1 MGRISQGILGGFSG
15 RVGTVV
21 GSNWKTVHYMRALAV
36 NVSNPRTDKQQHQRT
51 KFSMT
56 VAFLKA
62 INPYVRI
69 GYRDYTHRQT
79 SFNAAM
85 SYIIRNAVKGS
96 GLDLSIDYARVLV
109 SRGSLMPVFN
119 AVSTV
124 KDNKVAF
131 TWTDNS
137 GMGDARATDV
147 AMPLAYNKDKG
158 EAVYL
163 TSAGTRASATAELSL
178 PASWAGDAL
187 AIYLGFSDEDSVRI
201 ANSIC
206 LSDTASSGSGSGD
219 NPGGGG
225 DGNPDENPLG

>member
-36 NVSNPRTDKQQHQRT
+36 SVSNPRTDRQQHQRT
-51 KFSMT
+51 KFGMS
-56 VAFLKA
+56 VSFLKA
-62 INPYVRI
+62 INPYIRI
-69 GYRDYTHRQT
+69 GYKSYTQRQT
-79 SFNAAM
+79 PFNAAM
-85 SYIIRNAVKGS
+85 SYIIRNAVKGE
-96 GLDLSIDYARVLV
+96 GLNLSIDYAKVLV

-119 AVSTV
+119 AQSIVE
-124 KDNKVAF
+124 DGKVTF

-137 GMGDARATDV
+137 GMGDAVETDV

-163 TSAGTRASATAELSL
+163 TCAATRTEGTAELSL
-178 PASWAGDAL
+178 PANWDGDAL
-187 AIYLGFSDEDSVRI
+187 AIYLGFADEKGVQV

-206 LSDTASSGSGSGD
+206 LSDTASSDGGNQGGSGPGD
-219 NPGGGG
+219 EN
-225 DGNPDENPLG
+225 DNPLG

>member
-1 MGRISQGILGGFSG
+1 MGRINQGILGGFSG

-36 NVSNPRTDKQQHQRT
+36 SVNNPRTDKQQHQRT
-51 KFSMT
+51 KFGMA

-62 INPYVRI
+62 INPYIRV
-69 GYRDYTHRQT
+69 GYKGYAQRQT

-85 SYIIRNAVKGS
+85 SYLIRNAVKGE
-96 GLDLSIDYARVLV
+96 GLDLSIDYAKVLV

-119 AVSTV
+119 AEGIV
-124 KDNKVAF
+124 KDGKVTF

-137 GMGDARATDV
+137 GMGDAAKSDV

-163 TSAGTRASATAELSL
+163 THAATRAEATAELIL
-178 PASWAGDAL
+178 PASWDGDAL
-187 AIYLGFSDEDSVRI
+187 AIYLGFADEQGTQM

-206 LSDTASSGSGSGD
+206 LSDTASSGGGSQGGGSGSDGD
-219 NPGGGG
+219 ES
-225 DGNPDENPLG
+225 ENPLG

>member
-36 NVSNPRTDKQQHQRT
+36 SVNNPRTDKQQHQRT
-51 KFSMT
+51 KFGMT

-62 INPYVRI
+62 INPYIRV
-69 GYRDYTHRQT
+69 GYKDYTRRQS

-85 SYIIRNAVKGS
+85 SYIIRNAVKGE
-96 GLDLSIDYARVLV
+96 GLNLSIDYAKVLV
-109 SRGSLMPVFN
+109 SRGSLMPAFN
-119 AVSTV
+119 AKSTV
-124 KDNKVAF
+124 ADNKVTF

-137 GMGDARATDV
+137 GMGDARETDV

-163 TSAGTRASATAELSL
+163 TSAGTRASATTELPL
-178 PASWAGDAL
+178 PTNWASDAL
-187 AIYLGFSDEDSVRI
+187 AIYLGFADENGERV

-206 LSDTASSGSGSGD
+206 LSDTPSSGSGNTGD
-219 NPGGGG
+219 GG
-225 DGNPDENPLG
+225 DDNENPLG